1 MDEHGLLARVRAP
14 ILYLLAAL
22 AAAIGLAGLFF
33 AVILRETGALLM
45 ALVPLLGLC
54 VLRLE
59 LRERGRL
66 ARERSAA
73 ARARRI

>member
-1 MDEHGLLARVRAP
+1 MDEHGLLARVPAP

-73 ARARRI
+73 ARERRI